1 MAQRVN
7 NEPGQEDPSLTGDFH
22 DVLRLAITRRGLS
35 LARLRAH
42 LEHRGVH
49 VGLSTLSYWQRGI
62 RHPEVPKAVPAVRA
76 LESVLGLPAGA
87 LVTLIGQRPARA
99 RGDRTPPSLTYLHPD
114 ETGPA
119 AERLLNE
126 LGDQP
131 SMAYNAALETMFV
144 HDTCTFDAQQREQK
158 LVTRLVTRARRTGP
172 DRYVMVY
179 NGDDGCRIED
189 VTFRTGEGCRTGRIR
204 RRAGE
209 QTLAVEL
216 LFDRRLAEGD
226 IHVFSYEV
234 HDSSGGVSPGYHRI
248 FRYGCP
254 AFLLQLQ
261 FDALALPARC
271 TRQFRPHGGAQPS
284 ESEDLPCDV
293 RGVTSAFF
301 RDPEPG
307 LAGVAVEW
315 T

>member
-1 MAQRVN
+1 VARRVN
-7 NEPGQEDPSLTGDFH
+7 NEPGPGNPPLTGDFH
-22 DVLRLAITRRGLS
+22 QVLRLAIARRGLS

-42 LEHRGVH
+42 LEQRGIH
-49 VGLSTLSYWQRGI
+49 IGLSTLSYWQRGI
-62 RHPEVPKAVPAVRA
+62 RHPEVPKAMPAVRA
-76 LESVLGLPAGA
+76 LESVLDLPSES
-87 LVTLIGQRPARA
+87 LVSLIGPRGTRTRDHRA
-99 RGDRTPPSLTYLHPD
+99 APSFTYLHPD
-114 ETGPA
+114 QTGPA
-119 AERLLNE
+119 AERLLTE
-126 LGDQP
+126 LGDP
-131 SMAYNAALETMFV
+131 GTMAGNADLEIMFV
-144 HDTCTFDAQQREQK
+144 HDTCTFDAQQREDK
-158 LVTRLVTRARRTGP
+158 LVTRLVTRARKNGP

-189 VTFRTGEGCRTGRIR
+189 VSFNTGEGCRTGRIR

-216 LFDRRLAEGD
+216 LFDRKLAEGD

-234 HDSSGGVSPGYHRI
+234 FDSSGGVSPGYHRI
-248 FRYGCP
+248 FRYGCST
-254 AFLLQLQ
+254 FLLQLQ

-301 RDPEPG
+301 RDSAPG
-307 LAGVAVEW
+307 LAGIAVEW